1 MNEHEKWDLFIDEVL
16 PKGTDAPPGTVTLS
30 LKELRPF
37 PGHPYKVE
45 DNAGMEALTE
55 SVREQGILTPLL
67 VRRTGSGYEVISGH
81 RRLRAAERAGL
92 TEVPV
97 RIVEMDRDAAAVA
110 LVDSNLHREHILPSE
125 KAFAYKLKME
135 ALEHQG
141 KICGQPGHKSRD
153 GVSYTESGRQ
163 VQRYL
168 RLTRLIPELLNLVDE
183 GRIALTPAVEI
194 SFLPEE
200 EQRLLLAEIERT
212 EATPSLSQAQRLRVM
227 HMTSPLTEE
236 EIAQILE
243 EEKGNQRD
251 FIRIPS
257 DRLLPV
263 LPPNW
268 SSERALDFIIKA
280 CEFYRKH
287 LEKRKGGR

>member
-1 MNEHEKWDLFIDEVL
+1 MNEHEKWDLLLDEL
-16 PKGTDAPPGTVTLS
+16 IPKGTADPPETVTLS

-45 DNAGMEALTE
+45 DNTGMESLTE
-55 SVREQGILTPLL
+55 SVRDQGILTPLL
-67 VRRTGSGYEVISGH
+67 ARRTVNGYEVISGH

-110 LVDSNLHREHILPSE
+110 LVDSNLHRDHILPSE

-141 KICGQPGHKSRD
+141 KTCGQPGHKSRD
-153 GVSYTESGRQ
+153 NISRTESGRQ

-168 RLTRLIPELLNLVDE
+168 CLTRLIPELLKLVDE

-212 EATPSLSQAQRLRVM
+212 EATPSLSQAQRLRGM
-227 HMTSPLTEE
+227 HMTSSLTEE

-268 SSERALDFIIKA
+268 SAERALDFIIKA
-280 CEFYRKH
+280 CEFYRNH
-287 LEKRKGGR
+287 LQKQKGGR